1 MNIIQFEN
9 EPVKT
14 IFAPVFKFDMY
25 EDHIDLKDIK
35 STILSKEREVI
46 NNNPY
51 THDWN
56 TGLGS
61 NSMTSRS
68 NCYNL
73 LDWKEAYYMREIIR
87 TAHDNYI
94 TTLDNTKWE
103 DKIYVQCWAN
113 VLRKGEKLKQH
124 QHWTSEYTYL
134 GGHICLDDYDTK
146 THYVNPYTRQT
157 YPSDNC
163 KGKITLFPNW
173 MEHYTDPYQGD
184 DVRVTIAFD
193 IITQIVYD
201 EDIFDDKKD
210 HWIQL

>member
-1 MNIIQFEN
+1 MVVVTYLN
-9 EPVKT
+9 
-14 IFAPVFKFDMY
+14 
-25 EDHIDLKDIK
+25 
-35 STILSKEREVI
+35 
-46 NNNPY
+46 
-51 THDWN
+51 
-56 TGLGS
+56 
-61 NSMTSRS
+61 
-68 NCYNL
+68 
-73 LDWKEAYYMREIIR
+73 
-87 TAHDNYI
+87 
-94 TTLDNTKWE
+94 
-103 DKIYVQCWAN
+103 
-113 VLRKGEKLKQH
+113 LKQH

-157 YPSDNC
+157 YPSHNC

-173 MEHYTDPYQGD
+173 MEHYTVPYQGD